1 MRLPM
6 YYRLVAAASSLFS
19 QQLAQENTM
28 PSPFTPDQ
36 LASLSLQLDQQL
48 RELHDAPPCAEV
60 KSGEP
65 DKQDIPDRLP
75 VQWRAV
81 SAVIKEEPRS
91 FWRRF
96 KQAAHCD
103 LCEEGGVLHTQ
114 WKKYGDLSN
123 EAVLKSFGTI
133 LAAMGFSGNV
143 LQMLAVALGVI
154 VIHLGCKTIC
164 EED

>member
-1 MRLPM
+1 
-6 YYRLVAAASSLFS
+6 
-19 QQLAQENTM
+19 M

-36 LASLSLQLDQQL
+36 LASLSLQIDQQL
-48 RELHDAPPCAEV
+48 AALRDASAQAEF
-60 KSGEP
+60 KGDEP
-65 DKQDIPDRLP
+65 DKQDNLERLP
-75 VQWRAV
+75 AQWQAI
-81 SAVIKEEPRS
+81 STITKEEPRS

-96 KQAAHCD
+96 KQAAHRD
-103 LCEEGGVLHTQ
+103 LCEDGGVLHTQ

-123 EAVLKSFGTI
+123 EAVLKSFGAV

-164 EED
+164 EEV